1 MDPGRYSAGSGA
13 ATCTGGVAGM
23 WQKLRVRLGVLH
35 GWQAASSQLRRDF
48 AGCALL
54 AMAYFGLAK
63 AGLAFASLHP
73 SASPVWPPSGLALAA
88 VLLWGTRVWPA
99 IALGA
104 FLANVTTFGN
114 FATSATIA
122 AGNSLEATI
131 TAWLIG
137 RFAGGREA
145 LEAPSRV
152 VTFAG
157 LTLFPGTMVSAT
169 LGVGSLVLGG
179 LADPSKFASIWLT
192 WWLGDVG
199 GQLILAP
206 PIVLWG
212 RSRLPGAADWRELA
226 KLLTGT
232 AAVGFIAFSPMVEQ
246 TSARGALAFLA
257 VVPMLWAALR
267 YAQRDTS
274 TAALVLSCFAIWGVL
289 ANGGPFMRPN
299 LNDSFLLVLAFV
311 LSTAVPS
318 LVLSADVAERRRA
331 EQRLRQAQ
339 IETEGTIATRTAELS
354 QANQALRA
362 EVDERKRVET
372 ESERRRLQLE
382 GAQRLLD
389 GVQDHAI
396 FMLDAAGDVI
406 SWNKGACRI
415 QGYSADEIM
424 GQNFSIF
431 YTAEERSAGVPGQA
445 LAMAAREGKY
455 ESEGWRLRKDAS
467 QFWSAVVIEAIRDDS
482 GALTGFAKITRDISE
497 RREARQKLEAA
508 RDQLAQSQKMEA
520 LGQLT
525 GGIAHD
531 FNNVLAV
538 VLSNLELLRQRA
550 ALPSPLLKLI
560 DNSERAIERAT
571 ALTQRMLAFARRQ
584 DLRPEPVEMAQ
595 LVAGMVELLK
605 RTLGSQIVIQT
616 TIPATL
622 PRAMVDANQ
631 LELAIMNLTLNARD
645 AMPTGG
651 NLTIAADEQV
661 LASEAS
667 GVTAGHYVRLSV
679 TDTGVGMD
687 LSVLARAGE
696 PFFTTKGIGKGTGL
710 GLAMVQGL
718 AEQSGG
724 RLELK
729 SIPGKGTSAVMWL
742 PVAETMP
749 ANEAPS
755 LPATAQS
762 RPLIILVVDDDL
774 LVLLG
779 TVGMLEDLGHTV
791 VEATTGQAA
800 LGMLR
805 SGEPIDVLLTDQAM
819 PGMTG
824 TELIKQARAQRPGL
838 PVILATGYAEPA
850 GIEAGIP
857 VLKKPY
863 LPRALASAIGQVHK
877 NEIGIAGRST
887 A

>member
-1 MDPGRYSAGSGA
+1 LA
-13 ATCTGGVAGM
+13 A
-23 WQKLRVRLGVLH
+23 L
-35 GWQAASSQLRRDF
+35 
-48 AGCALL
+48 
-54 AMAYFGLAK
+54 YFGLAK
-63 AGLAFASLHP
+63 AGLALASLHP

-88 VLLWGTRVWPA
+88 LLLWGMRVWPA
-99 IALGA
+99 IAVGA
-104 FLANVTTFGN
+104 FLANVSSFGST
-114 FATSATIA
+114 ATSMAIA
-122 AGNSLEATI
+122 AGNTLEAVI
-131 TAWLIG
+131 TAWLL
-137 RFAGGREA
+137 RRLSGGVDT
-145 LEAPSRV
+145 LDTPSRV

-179 LADPSKFASIWLT
+179 FADPLKFASIWLT

-199 GQLILAP
+199 GQLLLTPFIL
-206 PIVLWG
+206 LWG
-212 RSRLPGAADWRELA
+212 RSRWPSEADWRELA
-226 KLLTGT
+226 KLLAGT
-232 AAVGFIAFSPMVEQ
+232 AAVGFVAFSPMVQQ
-246 TSARGALAFLA
+246 TSARGALALLA
-257 VVPMLWAALR
+257 IVPMLWAALR
-267 YAQRDTS
+267 YEQRDTS

-289 ANGGPFMRPN
+289 ANGGPFVRPS

-311 LSTAVPS
+311 ISTAVPS
-318 LVLSADVAERRRA
+318 LVLSADVAVRRRA
-331 EQRLRQAQ
+331 ESQLRQSQ
-339 IETEGTIATRTAELS
+339 IATEGTVEARTAELRH
-354 QANQALRA
+354 ANQALRM
-362 EVDERKRVET
+362 EVEERKRVEA

-396 FMLDAAGDVI
+396 FMLDAAGNVI

-415 QGYSADEIM
+415 QGYDADEIV
-424 GQNFSIF
+424 GQHLSIF
-431 YTAEERSAGVPGQA
+431 YTADERAAGVPGEA
-445 LAMAAREGKY
+445 LITAAREGKY
-455 ESEGWRLRKDAS
+455 ESEGWRLRKDGS
-467 QFWSAVVIEAIRDDS
+467 QFWSAVVIEAIHDET
-482 GALTGFAKITRDISE
+482 GAVTGFAKITRDISE

-550 ALPSPLLKLI
+550 PLPSPLLRLI

-584 DLRPEPVEMAQ
+584 DLRPKPVDIAE
-595 LVAGMVELLK
+595 LIAGMVELLK
-605 RTLGSQIVIQT
+605 RTLGSQIVIET
-616 TIPATL
+616 EIPGTL
-622 PRAMVDANQ
+622 PRAMVDGNQ

-651 NLTIAADEQV
+651 HLTIAADVQV
-661 LASEAS
+661 LDNDTS
-667 GVTAGHYVRLSV
+667 GLTRGHYVRVSV

-696 PFFTTKGIGKGTGL
+696 PFFTTKGVGKGTGL

-729 SIPGKGTSAVMWL
+729 SVRGKGTSAVMWL
-742 PVAETMP
+742 PVAETIGR
-749 ANEAPS
+749 NERQVLQPR
-755 LPATAQS
+755 LIS
-762 RPLIILVVDDDL
+762 RPLTILVVDDDP

-791 VEATTGQAA
+791 VEAATGEAA
-800 LGMLR
+800 LAVLQ
-805 SGEPIDVLLTDQAM
+805 SDEPIDVLVTDQAM

-824 TELIKQARAQRPGL
+824 TELIKAARAERPHL

-850 GIEAGIP
+850 GIGADIP

-863 LPRALASAIGQVHK
+863 LPRALAHAIVQVH
-877 NEIGIAGRST
+877 AH
-887 A
+887 